1 MLGCRYLGRGNLV
14 SWFGWAGGHEEPW
27 RRLIKDV
34 PVEALDEDSGE
45 LVEIKPQQDNP
56 SDIEGLLIKF
66 SYTDVTG
73 TKSNRVIL
81 CRRCWQGAGG
91 LYVQG
96 FCTLREALRTFR
108 VDRMR
113 EVEDVRAKRKILKP
127 LEFFDS
133 FAEDEIPESEGYE
146 QELLRNLGQ
155 ELSDFNLESWTIE
168 RQRLQRAREACMDGL
183 RVLAYLALADD
194 IVTDQERSIE
204 YSYIQ
209 QRLASC
215 GLTYDD
221 SMLSALL
228 EVARSLTVPSR
239 SFARSLNAIAKDRN
253 HLSLIVAAALR
264 MTENASNLNTI
275 ERGALQQILTAANA
289 AVATH

>member
-1 MLGCRYLGRGNLV
+1 V
-14 SWFGWAGGHEEPW
+14 SWFSWAGGHEEPW
-27 RRLIKDV
+27 RKLIKDV

-45 LVEIKPQQDNP
+45 LVEIKPQQDDPN
-56 SDIEGLLIKF
+56 DIEGLLIKF

-73 TKSNRVIL
+73 AKSNRVIL

-113 EVEDVRAKRKILKP
+113 EVEDVRAMRKILKP

-133 FAEDEIPESEGYE
+133 FAEDEIPECEGYE
-146 QELLRNLGQ
+146 QQLLRNLGQ

-209 QRLASC
+209 HRLAGC

-221 SMLSALL
+221 SMLSALM

-275 ERGALQQILTAANA
+275 ERGALQQILAAANA

>member
-1 MLGCRYLGRGNLV
+1 
-14 SWFGWAGGHEEPW
+14 
-27 RRLIKDV
+27 
-34 PVEALDEDSGE
+34 
-45 LVEIKPQQDNP
+45 
-56 SDIEGLLIKF
+56 
-66 SYTDVTG
+66 
-73 TKSNRVIL
+73 
-81 CRRCWQGAGG
+81 
-91 LYVQG
+91 
-96 FCTLREALRTFR
+96 
-108 VDRMR
+108 MR
-113 EVEDVRAKRKILKP
+113 EVEDVRAMRKILKP

-133 FAEDEIPESEGYE
+133 FAEDEIPECEGYE
-146 QELLRNLGQ
+146 QQLLRNLGQ

-209 QRLASC
+209 HRLAGC

-221 SMLSALL
+221 SMLSALM

-275 ERGALQQILTAANA
+275 ERGALQQILAAANA